1 MEKLLEEFGLTKTE
15 AKIYLLLLRLGSV
28 PASEIIK
35 KAQLHRTTVYDV
47 LERLIE
53 KGLIAY
59 IVKNDK
65 KHFEAASPTK
75 FLNKAEEEKA
85 RAEEKKKLAEQ
96 LISSLQ
102 KISEPSAEK
111 TKIKIYSGKEGLKTI
126 MDDIILGGE
135 DFAGFGGS
143 LRFVDMLPVYTRL
156 WSEKRIKKNI
166 RARLI
171 GSRGTK
177 APVWKLNENR
187 AVPESFFSPASTLI
201 YGNKIAIILEEE
213 PILILQIESG
223 KIAGGYKKYFGLLWR
238 MAEKFECQKLAL

>member
-15 AKIYLLLLRLGSV
+15 AKVYLLLLRLGSV

-53 KGLIAY
+53 KGLVGY

-65 KHFEAASPTK
+65 KYFEAASPRK
-75 FLNKAEEEKA
+75 FLDKAEEEKIE
-85 RAEEKKKLAEQ
+85 AEEKGKLAKQ
-96 LISSLQ
+96 LIKNLERI
-102 KISEPSAEK
+102 KEPSAEK

-126 MDDIILGGE
+126 MDDIILEGT

-143 LRFVDMLPVYTRL
+143 MLFIDMLPVYTRL
-156 WSEKRIKKNI
+156 WAEKRRKKNI
-166 RARLI
+166 HARLI

-177 APVWKLNENR
+177 APIWKLNECR
-187 AVPESFFSPASTLI
+187 AVPESYFSPASTLI

-213 PILILQIESG
+213 PILILQIDSK
-223 KIAGGYKKYFGLLWR
+223 KIAGGYKKYFELLWK
-238 MAEKFECQKLAL
+238 MAEKI